1 MGVCPRRHELA
12 RTNTKLKISD
22 CYCYK
27 ALLFS
32 LDLVKSL
39 SCIVCLIATQSPA
52 SISTDI
58 VPAPRRAKSFLK
70 INRKTSNVPFVAF
83 RLFLWRYFYLAFFFN
98 LLSCSSD
105 FFLSKIELSFLWPLI
120 YICPSILFLET
131 VIVWKLTVPFFFC
144 RPFFHIGITPLLY
157 LLSVCSPPELLQEY
171 WQNLQLPST
180 PWFLAPRVC
189 APCTTNLVLQQG
201 AMLKSLHRLLDFFLR
216 PAPTWRRGKNTA
228 VITARPSSRPPP
240 TSRHPGLQQSPLPS
254 SQ

>member
-1 MGVCPRRHELA
+1 MGVCSRRHELA
-12 RTNTKLKISD
+12 RTNTKLKNSD

-39 SCIVCLIATQSPA
+39 SFIVCLIATQSPA

-83 RLFLWRYFYLAFFFN
+83 HLFLWRYFYLAFF
-98 LLSCSSD
+98 
-105 FFLSKIELSFLWPLI
+105 LI
-120 YICPSILFLET
+120 YFLARLIFFFIEDWIKLSLAHDLHLPFDTILRNCNSLKANCSLLFLPT
-131 VIVWKLTVPFFFC
+131 ILPHRHHSTSLPPLCLQPARTSGRVLT
-144 RPFFHIGITPLLY
+144 
-157 LLSVCSPPELLQEY
+157 
-171 WQNLQLPST
+171 NLQLPST